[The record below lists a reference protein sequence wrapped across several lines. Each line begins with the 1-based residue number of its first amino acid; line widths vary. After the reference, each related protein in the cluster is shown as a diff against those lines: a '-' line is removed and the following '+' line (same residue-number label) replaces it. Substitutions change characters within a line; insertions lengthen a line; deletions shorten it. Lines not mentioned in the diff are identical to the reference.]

1 MNNSQDPFVDFL
13 VVGAAKSGTTALHE
27 ILKQQPGLCLPGVK
41 ETNFFALTGEKVD
54 FRGPL
59 DDCTINRFSITDWE
73 EYQAQFAAS
82 STDLKGEVCPL
93 YLYSPKA
100 PQEIARR
107 VPNARII
114 IVLRN
119 PVDRAYSNYL
129 HLVRDGRETLSFA
142 GALEKEEER
151 IAMNWEWFW
160 HIKRQGYYSAQVQR
174 YLDTFPAHQVKIFI
188 YEHFFSETQNGLR
201 EMLEFIGLDGKDV
214 GPVSAK
220 YNVSGRPVNWIRPI
234 YGLLLRPGLFNH
246 SLRAILPARLRKNLS
261 GVFKRL
267 VTRREFLEE
276 SARTKLYQEYA
287 RDIDALEGIIGQS
300 LDVWRPTTA
309 KDERS

>member
-1 MNNSQDPFVDFL
+1 MNNSQDPFINFL

-27 ILKQQPGLCLPGVK
+27 MLKQHPLLCLPRIK
-41 ETNFFALTGEKVD
+41 ETNFFALAGEKVD
-54 FRGPL
+54 FQGPL

-73 EYQAQFAAS
+73 EYQAQFAS
-82 STDLKGEVCPL
+82 NSVLKGEICPL

-100 PQEIARR
+100 SQEIARR

-114 IVLRN
+114 IILRN

-129 HLVRDGRETLSFA
+129 HLVRDGRETLSFS
-142 GALEKEEER
+142 GALEQEEDR

-174 YLDTFPAHQVKIFI
+174 YLDTFPAHQVKVFI
-188 YEHFFSETQNGLR
+188 YEHFFSEAQNGLS
-201 EMLEFIGLDGKDV
+201 ELLEFIGLDEKDV
-214 GPVSAK
+214 GPVSAR
-220 YNVSGRPVNWIRPI
+220 YNVSGRPVRWIRPV
-234 YGLLLRPGLFNH
+234 YDLLMRPGLINH
-246 SLRAILPARLRKNLS
+246 SLRAILPERLRKNLS

-267 VTRREFLEE
+267 VIRHESMDEE
-276 SARTKLYQEYA
+276 IRMKLYQEYA

-300 LDVWRPTTA
+300 LSVWRPATA
-309 KDERS
+309 KDGRN